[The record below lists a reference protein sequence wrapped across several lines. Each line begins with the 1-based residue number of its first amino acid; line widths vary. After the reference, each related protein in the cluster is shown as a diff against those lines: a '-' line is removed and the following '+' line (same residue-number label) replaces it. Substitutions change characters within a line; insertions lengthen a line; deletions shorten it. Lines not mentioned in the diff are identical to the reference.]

1 MTPSHR
7 SASSLAVDTMK
18 LLDMEKAVRKAEEG
32 DCPVLISL
40 MDEIKQL
47 KKKVRKLKKKLAIL

>member
-1 MTPSHR
+1 MNEYDHKGR
-7 SASSLAVDTMK
+7 LN
-18 LLDMEKAVRKAEEG
+18 G
-32 DCPVLISL
+32 DCPVLTSL